1 MDLWINIGP
10 NAFEF
15 IVNRTSPSF
24 FTNASGSLSALL
36 LFFYQYNY
44 FIDLLRYLKNQTN
57 KERYKMT
64 HKKRLT

>member
-10 NAFEF
+10 NALSSLSIERDQ
-15 IVNRTSPSF
+15 VSSQLLLV
-24 FTNASGSLSALL
+24 SLSALL

-44 FIDLLRYLKNQTN
+44 FIDLLRYLKIQTN

>member
-10 NAFEF
+10 NALSSLSIERDQ
-15 IVNRTSPSF
+15 VSSQLLLV
-24 FTNASGSLSALL
+24 SLSALL

-44 FIDLLRYLKNQTN
+44 FIDLLRYLKIQTN

-64 HKKRLT
+64 